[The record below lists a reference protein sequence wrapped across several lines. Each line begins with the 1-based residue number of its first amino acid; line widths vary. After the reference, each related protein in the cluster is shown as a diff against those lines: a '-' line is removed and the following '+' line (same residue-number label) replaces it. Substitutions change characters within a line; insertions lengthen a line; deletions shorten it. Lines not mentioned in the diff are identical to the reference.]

1 MNAQQANQFMTADTQ
16 RWRKVIERAK
26 IQMDWFSIH

>member
-16 RWRKVIERAK
+16 RWRTVIERAK
-26 IQMDWFSIH
+26 IQMD